1 MKFKNIKK
9 MEELNIP
16 HLADSTLIGGSF
28 QTPILE
34 DITHGQRDNSRLFH
48 TREDNSLP
56 FHYYPKNVRK
66 KKIMVSCS
74 NDKFAKCK
82 AKFAII
88 SKNENNIIRCDQ
100 PGKQTF
106 FKLNYDLAL
115 NLEDWEV
122 QPNSGNFEHDAYF
135 SYPLIF
141 IMMRNKKKI
150 SYDDIFN
157 FLKTQY
163 FNKFEIE
170 LKPFMFHLDC
180 EQATISS
187 LLHNFPET
195 PVTLCSVHIIRNLMK
210 QLKTYTTGDF
220 YKSVYSL
227 SNWNFGQN
235 SNAIF
240 FDENNEQTQLPS
252 DSD

>member
-122 QPNSGNFEHDAYF
+122 QPNSGNFEHDAYCTNQC
-135 SYPLIF
+135 PIED
-141 IMMRNKKKI
+141 RV
-150 SYDDIFN
+150 FN
-157 FLKTQY
+157 FD
-163 FNKFEIE
+163 I
-170 LKPFMFHLDC
+170 M
-180 EQATISS
+180 
-187 LLHNFPET
+187 
-195 PVTLCSVHIIRNLMK
+195 
-210 QLKTYTTGDF
+210 
-220 YKSVYSL
+220 
-227 SNWNFGQN
+227 N
-235 SNAIF
+235 SNDATAIRKKNGKYTHF
-240 FDENNEQTQLPS
+240 SEETAFQKAFRHVHTRRGMHSNKCEIDSQASAWGALDIIDNLIERDNEQKFIA
-252 DSD
+252 